1 MRATVVLKVK
11 SSLLSHKALTVKQ
24 TWRFDIFSAI
34 KHLDQFIH
42 TKQIRTN
49 SASIFLSDFQF
60 YHAASCVKN
69 ISAPEHLKI
78 PNDAHFIL
86 L

>member
-1 MRATVVLKVK
+1 MRTTVVLKVK

-24 TWRFDIFSAI
+24 TWRFNAFSAI
-34 KHLDQFIH
+34 KYIDQFIH

-60 YHAASCVKN
+60 YHATSYVLKKD
-69 ISAPEHLKI
+69 IEHLKI
-78 PNDAHFIL
+78 SNDEHFIL

>member
-11 SSLLSHKALTVKQ
+11 SSLLSHEALTVKQ
-24 TWRFDIFSAI
+24 TWRFNIFSAI
-34 KHLDQFIH
+34 KHVDQFIH

-49 SASIFLSDFQF
+49 SASLFLSDFQF
-60 YHAASCVKN
+60 YHFTSYVKT

-78 PNDAHFIL
+78 SNDEHFIL

>member
-1 MRATVVLKVK
+1 MTEQTV
-11 SSLLSHKALTVKQ
+11 
-24 TWRFDIFSAI
+24 FSAI
-34 KHLDQFIH
+34 KHIDQFIH

-60 YHAASCVKN
+60 YYATSCVKN

-78 PNDAHFIL
+78 SNDAQGRI
-86 L
+86 